1 MRCRLWHMSS
11 ARIVASS
18 SGRTWSARTAV
29 TTAKTCRSWPTQ
41 RRPRSRPQRAAG
53 NALATDRQSI
63 PVSVGKIVLA
73 LDGMGGDHAPEV
85 VVNGADIARERYPGT
100 SFLLFGDPARLKPLV
115 DKRKGL
121 AKALEIVP
129 AEDEVLAEDKP
140 SFALRRRRKSSMW
153 LAVDAAAQGRADTVV
168 SAGNT
173 GALLAIS
180 MFAMRMVEGAHRPAL
195 ASFLPTARGETVMLD
210 LGANLECDAENLA
223 EFGVMGSVFAQVLLG
238 LDKPKVGLLN
248 VGSEELKG
256 HEELRQAAAWLRR
269 EGAPVDFQG
278 FIEGNDIGTGNID
291 VVVTDG
297 FTGNVA
303 LKTIEGTAKLYT
315 QFVRDAFRTSTF
327 AKIGYL
333 FASGA
338 WVKLRKRVDP
348 RRYNGGVFLGLDG
361 VCVKSHG
368 GTDALGFAYAIG
380 VAVDMVRYHYKDKVI
395 ESLARLHAAAPAA
408 DAEPALQA
416 SGSGA

>member
-1 MRCRLWHMSS
+1 MS
-11 ARIVASS
+11 
-18 SGRTWSARTAV
+18 
-29 TTAKTCRSWPTQ
+29 
-41 RRPRSRPQRAAG
+41 AG
-53 NALATDRQSI
+53 K
-63 PVSVGKIVLA
+63 VVLA
-73 LDGMGGDHAPEV
+73 LDGMGGDQAPDV
-85 VVNGADIARERYPGT
+85 IVNGADIARERYPGS

-115 DKRKGL
+115 DRRKGL
-121 AKALEIVP
+121 AQVLEIVP
-129 AEDEVLAEDKP
+129 AADAVSADDKP
-140 SFALRRRRKSSMW
+140 SFALRRRRQSSMW

-180 MFAMRMVEGAHRPAL
+180 MMAMRMLPGAHRPAL
-195 ASFLPTARGETVMLD
+195 ASFIPTSRGETVMLD

-223 EFGVMGSVFAQVLLG
+223 EFAVMGSVFAQVLLG
-238 LDKPKVGLLN
+238 LSAPTVGLLN

-256 HEELRQAAAWLRR
+256 HEELRQAALWLRR
-269 EGAPVDFQG
+269 KGSPISFHG
-278 FIEGNDIGTGNID
+278 FVEGNDIGTGKVD

-315 QFVRDAFRTSTF
+315 SFVREAFRTSTF
-327 AKIGYL
+327 AKISAL

-338 WVKLRKRVDP
+338 LVKMRKRVDP
-348 RRYNGGVFLGLDG
+348 RRYNGGVFVGLDG

-380 VAVDMVRYHYKDKVI
+380 MAIDMVRYEYKSKLV
-395 ESLARLHAAAPAA
+395 EGLAKLHALPATAEAPV
-408 DAEPALQA
+408 LQA
-416 SGSGA
+416 GGGGT

>member
-1 MRCRLWHMSS
+1 
-11 ARIVASS
+11 
-18 SGRTWSARTAV
+18 
-29 TTAKTCRSWPTQ
+29 
-41 RRPRSRPQRAAG
+41 
-53 NALATDRQSI
+53 
-63 PVSVGKIVLA
+63 
-73 LDGMGGDHAPEV
+73 MGGDHAPEV
-85 VVNGADIARERYPGT
+85 IVNGADIARERYPGS

-115 DKRKGL
+115 DRRKGL
-121 AKALEIVP
+121 AQVLEIVP
-129 AEDEVLAEDKP
+129 AADAVTADDKP
-140 SFALRRRRKSSMW
+140 SFALRRRRQSSMW

-180 MFAMRMVEGAHRPAL
+180 MMAMRMLPGAHRPAL
-195 ASFLPTARGETVMLD
+195 ASFMPTSRGETVMLD

-223 EFGVMGSVFAQVLLG
+223 EFAVMGSVFAQVLLG
-238 LDKPKVGLLN
+238 LSAPTVGLLN

-256 HEELRQAAAWLRR
+256 HEELRQAAWWLRR
-269 EGAPVDFQG
+269 EGSPVSFQG
-278 FIEGNDIGTGNID
+278 FVEGNDIGTGKVD

-315 QFVRDAFRTSTF
+315 SFVREAFRTSTF
-327 AKIGYL
+327 AKIGAL

-338 WVKLRKRVDP
+338 LVKMRKRVDP
-348 RRYNGGVFLGLDG
+348 RRYNGGVFVGLDG

-380 VAVDMVRYHYKDKVI
+380 MAIDMVRYDYKSKLV
-395 ESLARLHAAAPAA
+395 EGLARLHALPPTIEAPV
-408 DAEPALQA
+408 LQA
-416 SGSGA
+416 GGGGT

>member
-1 MRCRLWHMSS
+1 M
-11 ARIVASS
+11 
-18 SGRTWSARTAV
+18 
-29 TTAKTCRSWPTQ
+29 
-41 RRPRSRPQRAAG
+41 
-53 NALATDRQSI
+53 
-63 PVSVGKIVLA
+63 SVGKVVLA
-73 LDGMGGDHAPEV
+73 LDGMGGDNAPEV
-85 VVNGADIARERYPGT
+85 IVNGADIARERYPGS

-115 DKRKGL
+115 DRRKGL
-121 AKALEIVP
+121 AQALEIVP
-129 AEDEVLAEDKP
+129 AEDAVSPDDKP
-140 SFALRRRRKSSMW
+140 SFALRRRRQSSMW

-180 MFAMRMVEGAHRPAL
+180 MVAMRMLEGVHRPAL
-195 ASFLPTARGETVMLD
+195 ASFMPTNRGETVMLD
-210 LGANLECDAENLA
+210 LGANLECDADNLA
-223 EFGVMGSVFAQVLLG
+223 QFAVMGSVFAQVLLG
-238 LDKPKVGLLN
+238 LSEPTVGLLN

-256 HEELRQAAAWLRR
+256 HEELRQAAMILRR
-269 EGAPVDFQG
+269 EGSPVSFHG
-278 FIEGNDIGTGNID
+278 FVEGNDIGAGKVD

-315 QFVRDAFRTSTF
+315 TFVRDAFRTSTF

-348 RRYNGGVFLGLDG
+348 RRYNGGVFLGLNG

-380 VAVDMVRYHYKDKVI
+380 VAIDMVRYEYKNKLV
-395 ESLARLHAAAPAA
+395 EGLAK
-408 DAEPALQA
+408 LQA
-416 SGSGA
+416 SPATAEAPVLQAGGGAT

>member
-1 MRCRLWHMSS
+1 MS
-11 ARIVASS
+11 A
-18 SGRTWSARTAV
+18 
-29 TTAKTCRSWPTQ
+29 
-41 RRPRSRPQRAAG
+41 
-53 NALATDRQSI
+53 
-63 PVSVGKIVLA
+63 GKIVLA
-73 LDGMGGDHAPEV
+73 LDGMGGDHAPDV

-100 SFLLFGDPARLKPLV
+100 SFLLFGDAARLKPLV

-121 AKALEIVP
+121 AKAVEIVP
-129 AEDEVLAEDKP
+129 AEDVVLADDKP

-180 MFAMRMVEGAHRPAL
+180 MFAMRMVDGAHRPAL
-195 ASFLPTARGETVMLD
+195 ASFLPTLRGETVMLD
-210 LGANLECDAENLA
+210 LGANLECDADNLA
-223 EFGVMGSVFAQVLLG
+223 EFAVMGSVFAQVLLG

-256 HEELRQAAAWLRR
+256 HEELRQAAGWLRR
-269 EGAPVDFQG
+269 DGSPINFHG
-278 FIEGNDIGTGNID
+278 FVEGNDITSGMID
-291 VVVTDG
+291 VVVSDG

-303 LKTIEGTAKLYT
+303 LKAIEGTAKLYT
-315 QFVRDAFRTSTF
+315 QFVRETFRTSTF

-333 FASGA
+333 FSAGA
-338 WVKLRKRVDP
+338 WVKMRKRVDP

-368 GTDALGFAYAIG
+368 GMDALGFAYAIG
-380 VAVDMVRYHYKDKVI
+380 MAVDLVRYEYKNKLVEGLI
-395 ESLARLHAAAPAA
+395 KLRQVTSTPEEPST
-408 DAEPALQA
+408 PALQA
-416 SGSGA
+416 SGGAE

>member
-1 MRCRLWHMSS
+1 M
-11 ARIVASS
+11 
-18 SGRTWSARTAV
+18 
-29 TTAKTCRSWPTQ
+29 
-41 RRPRSRPQRAAG
+41 
-53 NALATDRQSI
+53 
-63 PVSVGKIVLA
+63 SVGKVVLA
-73 LDGMGGDHAPEV
+73 LDGMGGDNAPEV
-85 VVNGADIARERYPGT
+85 VVNGADIARERYPGS

-115 DKRKGL
+115 DRRKGL
-121 AKALEIVP
+121 AQALEIVP
-129 AEDEVLAEDKP
+129 AEDAVTADDKP
-140 SFALRRRRKSSMW
+140 SFALRRRRQSSMW
-153 LAVDAAAQGRADTVV
+153 LAVEAAAQGRADTVV

-180 MFAMRMVEGAHRPAL
+180 MVAMRMLEGAHRPAL
-195 ASFLPTARGETVMLD
+195 ASFMPTNRGETVMLD
-210 LGANLECDAENLA
+210 LGANIECDADNLA
-223 EFGVMGSVFAQVLLG
+223 QFAVMGSVFAQVLLG
-238 LDKPKVGLLN
+238 LSKPTVGLLN

-256 HEELRQAAAWLRR
+256 HEELRQAAMMLRR
-269 EGAPVDFQG
+269 EGSPVSFHG
-278 FIEGNDIGTGNID
+278 FVEGNDIGAGKVD

-315 QFVRDAFRTSTF
+315 TFVREAFRTSTF

-348 RRYNGGVFLGLDG
+348 RRYNGGVFLGLNG

-380 VAVDMVRYHYKDKVI
+380 VAIDMVRYDYKSKLV
-395 ESLARLHAAAPAA
+395 EGLAKLHAMSSTEEA
-408 DAEPALQA
+408 PALQA
-416 SGSGA
+416 GGGST